1 MSKRSSNHV
10 GTLLRKDWLI
20 LNRNWLYLVMF
31 VFIPFIMMGSFW
43 YLKSTL
49 EFELTP
55 EKHNFYGKSLTHTLI
70 DTCYFSDQVQQAQLL
85 TQLFLGIGYGLIASP
100 GLRGQY

>member
-20 LNRNWLYLVMF
+20 LKRNWLYLVMF
-31 VFIPFIMMGSFW
+31 VWVPFIMMGSFW

-55 EKHNFYGKSLTHTLI
+55 EKHNYHGKHSSALAHLTS
-70 DTCYFSDQVQQAQLL
+70 DTC
-85 TQLFLGIGYGLIASP
+85 
-100 GLRGQY
+100 

>member
-1 MSKRSSNHV
+1 M

-20 LNRNWLYLVMF
+20 LKRNWLYLVMF
-31 VFIPFIMMGSFW
+31 VWVPFVMMGSFW

-55 EKHNFYGKSLTHTLI
+55 EKHNLHGKFNIQSALPLTRVIFGL
-70 DTCYFSDQVQQAQLL
+70 QLNEIQKFRVKEIPPCENIL
-85 TQLFLGIGYGLIASP
+85 
-100 GLRGQY
+100 

>member
-20 LNRNWLYLVMF
+20 LKRNWLYLVMF
-31 VFIPFIMMGSFW
+31 VWVPFVMMGSFW
-43 YLKSTL
+43 YLKATL

-55 EKHNFYGKSLTHTLI
+55 EKHNFHGKFRRKTRTFTTS
-70 DTCYFSDQVQQAQLL
+70 DTCYFSYEVQQ
-85 TQLFLGIGYGLIASP
+85 T
-100 GLRGQY
+100 